1 MPLQLTYEDWVLAC
15 SLRPRARLVDS
26 ALPCWVAFGPF
37 PQPLGLGVGGPFLG
51 GQVQLPSFLPAVA
64 PVCRLSLAPRVL
76 LVLFRQ
82 PFGLAGC
89 PWQVR
94 RSLLPLP
101 LLLLFS
107 IQVGSLAIQLGGS

>member
-76 LVLFRQ
+76 LVYLGNPLAWLAVPGKSGDPFFLSLFFFSSLFR
-82 PFGLAGC
+82 
-89 PWQVR
+89 
-94 RSLLPLP
+94 
-101 LLLLFS
+101 
-107 IQVGSLAIQLGGS
+107 